1 MNLCACLYVLL
12 LHSTQGSPHD
22 YRLLGVRAVA
32 DLETVKSAYRK
43 MAMEWHPDRN
53 IHPDAS
59 SRFLAISDAYA
70 RIKAQLTK
78 TADETPDQ
86 VDPFQMFK
94 DMMGSSFSFSFST
107 GSAKVS
113 GTSHSSSTTIQN
125 SKEVTRKSVTDLGSG
140 RTETTI
146 IEEDLTTGGQQ
157 VNKVVTNPN
166 EKSVEL

>member
-1 MNLCACLYVLL
+1 MLL
-12 LHSTQGSPHD
+12 LLSPQGSPHD
-22 YRLLGVRAVA
+22 CRLLGVRAGA
-32 DLETVKSAYRK
+32 DLQTVKSACRK

-53 IHPDAS
+53 DHPDAS
-59 SRFLAISDAYA
+59 SRFLAISDAYT
-70 RIKAQLTK
+70 RIKGQLTE

-86 VDPFQMFK
+86 VDPFQMFEDK
-94 DMMGSSFSFSFST
+94 MGSSFSFAFST

-113 GTSHSSSTTIQN
+113 GTSHSSSTTTQN
-125 SKEVTRKSVTDLGSG
+125 GKKVTRKIVTNLGTC

-146 IEEDLTTGGQQ
+146 IEEDMTTGSQQ